1 MPIEAELK
9 QLVRDLGIELVE
21 ISDDVNYWL
30 VRTHSGMYYDA
41 FKARNFVG
49 VAWPWE
55 EELFEKTCVKPSDER
70 YLDTLRDNDRKNAAQ
85 KIKHFI
91 SHVRIGDIVLSP
103 ASRSSR
109 VLLGRVM
116 GDVEFYDNEFPYVRR
131 RSVDWISEVTWEK
144 IPQVMSRFLLTH
156 HGICSAENIA
166 TEIDRLMYPMY
177 IKNDE
182 AYLTLQ
188 VRREKEISASSV
200 SRLLSSALSITQASN
215 WDQVTDWNKYPIS
228 FKSEIRSPGF
238 FQFFGDAKKVFLI
251 VLVCH
256 VAVGGET
263 SLKIKDIHLSDKTQG
278 LIPLLLEKGKE
289 LRPSLQELNVDGA
302 PFIRTIPQEN
312 PTSSDLKNPG
322 MEKQNDH
329 KTQEKGE

>member
-1 MPIEAELK
+1 MPLDYEIPSEAELK
-9 QLVRDLGIELVE
+9 QLVRDLGIDLVE
-21 ISDDVNYWL
+21 IPDDVKYWL
-30 VRTHSGMYYDA
+30 VRTHSGMYYDT

-55 EELFEKTCVKPSDER
+55 EELSGKTLVKPSDER

-91 SHVRIGDIVLSP
+91 NHVRIGDIVLSP

-109 VLLGRVM
+109 LLLGRIT
-116 GDVEFYDNEFPYVRR
+116 GDIEFYDNEFPYVRR

-166 TEIDRLMYPMY
+166 TEIDRLMYPIY

-200 SRLLSSALSITQASN
+200 SRLLSSALSITI
-215 WDQVTDWNKYPIS
+215 DEDKYPIS

-238 FQFFGDAKKVFLI
+238 FQFFGDTKKVFLI
-251 VLVCH
+251 LLVCH
-256 VAVGGET
+256 VAVGGEI
-263 SLKIKDIHLSDKTQG
+263 SLKTKDFDFSHKTQG
-278 LIPLLLEKGKE
+278 LIQLLREKGKE
-289 LRPSLQELNVDGA
+289 LKPSLQELNVDGA
-302 PFIRTIPQEN
+302 PFIRNIPQES
-312 PTSSDLKNPG
+312 PTSSDVKKPD

>member
-1 MPIEAELK
+1 MPLDYEMPSEAELK
-9 QLVRDLGIELVE
+9 RLVRNLGIDLVE
-21 ISDDVNYWL
+21 IPDDAKYWL
-30 VRTHSGMYYDA
+30 VRTHSGMYYDT

-55 EELFEKTCVKPSDER
+55 EELSEKTCVKPSDER
-70 YLDTLRDNDRKNAAQ
+70 YLDTLRDNGRKNAAQ

-91 SHVRIGDIVLSP
+91 NHVRIGDIVLSP

-109 VLLGRVM
+109 VLLGRVT
-116 GDVEFYDNEFPYVRR
+116 GDIEFYDNEFPYVRR

-166 TEIDRLMYPMY
+166 TEIDRLMYPIY

-200 SRLLSSALSITQASN
+200 SRLLSSALSITQVID
-215 WDQVTDWNKYPIS
+215 WDKYPIS

-251 VLVCH
+251 LLACH
-256 VAVGGET
+256 VAVGGEI
-263 SLKIKDIHLSDKTQG
+263 SLKIKDIDLSHKTQG
-278 LIPLLLEKGKE
+278 LIQLLREKGKE
-289 LRPSLQELNVDGA
+289 LNPSLQELNVDGT
-302 PFIRTIPQEN
+302 PFIRATTQESL
-312 PTSSDLKNPG
+312 TSSDLKKPD